1 MMKKYLFGVDLG
13 GTTVKNGIFTTD
25 GQLLCKW
32 EIPTRKENNGEY
44 ILSDIVASCKAK
56 AEEENYPYDEFEG
69 IGIGVPGA
77 VGSDGIVHG
86 CVNLGWGEKNVKEE
100 MESLSGLTVAVG
112 NDANVAALGEMW
124 MGAGKG
130 HRDVVMVTL
139 GTGVGGGVIV
149 DGRLVT
155 GAHGF
160 GAEIGHLRVNM
171 HEKEDT
177 CNCGKMGCLE
187 QYCSATGIA
196 RQTVKALA
204 ASDETSVLRDVE
216 NITTKDVFDAAKASD
231 AFAIKQVEVFGRRL
245 ARGLSFV
252 AGVVDPEIFVIG
264 GGVSKA
270 GSIVT
275 EVVKRYYND
284 YVYGLQR
291 NVEFVLA
298 QLGNDAG
305 IYGCAKLVLQ

>member
-1 MMKKYLFGVDLG
+1 MKKYIFGVDLG
-13 GTTVKNGIFTTD
+13 GTTVKNGIFTTE
-25 GQLLCKW
+25 GELLCKW
-32 EIPTRKENNGEY
+32 EIPTRTENNGEY
-44 ILSDIVASCKAK
+44 ILGDIVASCKAK
-56 AEEENYPYDEFEG
+56 AKEEGYPYDQFQG

-77 VGSDGIVHG
+77 VSNDGVVHR
-86 CVNLGWGEKNVKEE
+86 CVNLGWGDKDIKGE
-100 MESLSGLTVAVG
+100 MEALSGLTTAVG

-130 HRDVVMVTL
+130 HKDVVMVTL

-149 DGRLVT
+149 DGKLLI

-160 GAEIGHLRVNM
+160 AAEIGHLRVNM
-171 HEKEDT
+171 HEKENV

-196 RQTVKALA
+196 NEAKKALA
-204 ASDETSVLRDVE
+204 SGNQASSLRNLE
-216 NITTKDVFDAAKASD
+216 NIIAKDVFDAAKASD
-231 AFAIKQVEVFGRRL
+231 ALAIKQVEVFGRRL

-252 AGVVDPEIFVIG
+252 AGVVDPEVFVIG

-270 GSIVT
+270 GDIVT
-275 EVVKRYYND
+275 DVVKRYYSD
-284 YVYGLQR
+284 YVYGLQKD
-291 NVEFVLA
+291 VEFVLA